1 MVGRFGSIFAYAQD
15 CWALMLAPV
24 MAVFVL
30 ALFWKRM
37 SRTAAIVVLFSSFP
51 MLFIVFVRELFGI
64 LADFNIF
71 NLSALAFLVFLGIG
85 VGLSLVTQ
93 DTAPPAPETLWRPEL
108 LRPPESERWPGSPL
122 WKRVG
127 LWYAVLVGCFV
138 VIYAVFW

>member
-1 MVGRFGSIFAYAQD
+1 
-15 CWALMLAPV
+15 MLAPV

-30 ALFWKRM
+30 ALFWKRT

-51 MLFIVFVRELFGI
+51 MLLIVFLRELFGI

-71 NLSALAFLVFLGIG
+71 NLSAVAFLVFLGLGAGI
-85 VGLSLVTQ
+85 SLLTP
-93 DTAPPAPETLWRPEL
+93 DPAPPSPETLWRPEL
-108 LRPPESERWPGSPL
+108 LQAAESEDGLRYPL

-127 LWYAVLVGCFV
+127 FWYSVLVGCFV

>member
-1 MVGRFGSIFAYAQD
+1 MVGKFGSIFAYAQD

-37 SRTAAIVVLFSSFP
+37 SRTAAIAVLFSSFP
-51 MLFIVFVRELFGI
+51 MLLIVFLRELFGI

-71 NLSALAFLVFLGIG
+71 NLSAIVFLISLAVGA
-85 VGLSLVTQ
+85 GLSLLTQ
-93 DTAPPAPETLWRPEL
+93 DPAPPAPDTLWRPEL
-108 LRPPESERWPGSPL
+108 LRAPESERGPGFPL
-122 WKRVG
+122 RKRVG
-127 LWYAVLVGCFV
+127 FWYSLLVVCFV